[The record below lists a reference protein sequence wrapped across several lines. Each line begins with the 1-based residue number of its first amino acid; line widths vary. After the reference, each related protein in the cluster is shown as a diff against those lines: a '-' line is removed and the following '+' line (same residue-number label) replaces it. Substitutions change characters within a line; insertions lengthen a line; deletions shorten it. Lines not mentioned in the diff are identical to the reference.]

1 MVRIND
7 NLFPEPVIIKTPS
20 EVVNVD
26 FDFVDEIP
34 SSDSIKAVGS
44 SSATK
49 VIATDTNG
57 ADVSNSLV
65 LGYLITATTKVRGKI
80 TAGTDGANYLITAT
94 AEMGTSGEKFQKF
107 KKIKVRAAAYL

>member
-34 SSDSIKAVGS
+34 SRL
-44 SSATK
+44 
-49 VIATDTNG
+49 G
-57 ADVSNSLV
+57 A
-65 LGYLITATTKVRGKI
+65 LGLPVVRRG
-80 TAGTDGANYLITAT
+80 
-94 AEMGTSGEKFQKF
+94 
-107 KKIKVRAAAYL
+107 